1 MLLSGSVQSVL
12 YADTFVDL
20 LHLAVVRDWIPSL
33 DSQSGDF
40 NLTLNWQR
48 SREML
53 ERSRRSLAGGVSS
66 PFRARAPV
74 PLFFENGQGSHLWDV
89 DGNEYIDYQL
99 AWGPM
104 ILGYNHPAMVESLRR
119 QVEKP
124 LSYGAQHELEISVA
138 ERIQSLVPCAERIAF
153 TSSGS
158 EAVQLVHRLARA
170 HTGRP
175 CILKFE
181 GHYHGWMDGALHSY
195 KPQAHETGPLD
206 SPVAVPGSRGQVQNA
221 SDNVVIAPWNRLDVL
236 ENILQEHGSRIA
248 AIMTEPVLCNSGCLM
263 PEPGY
268 LAGLKQLAAAAG
280 ALLVFDEVIT
290 GFRIDVGGAQKH
302 FNVVPDIATFGKA
315 VGGGVA
321 LSVVAGRADLMEQM
335 FTGGVVFGGTFNGN
349 PLSLAGAE
357 TCLAELSRDGGAAVK
372 WANRMG
378 RRLMVGIEDMARF
391 HHIPVKVTGFG
402 AAFYLH
408 FTQREDLQN
417 YRDTFEDNKTL
428 LQRFL
433 HLALAEG
440 VIVVP
445 DGRFYVSTAHTE
457 ADVSQTLEKL
467 DNVFRILNQ

>member
-1 MLLSGSVQSVL
+1 
-12 YADTFVDL
+12 
-20 LHLAVVRDWIPSL
+20 
-33 DSQSGDF
+33 
-40 NLTLNWQR
+40 LTLNWQR

-74 PLFFENGQGSHLWDV
+74 PLFFENGEGAHLRDV

-417 YRDTFEDNKTL
+417 YRDTFEDNKTF

>member
-1 MLLSGSVQSVL
+1 
-12 YADTFVDL
+12 
-20 LHLAVVRDWIPSL
+20 
-33 DSQSGDF
+33 
-40 NLTLNWQR
+40 
-48 SREML
+48 
-53 ERSRRSLAGGVSS
+53 
-66 PFRARAPV
+66 
-74 PLFFENGQGSHLWDV
+74 LWDV

-138 ERIQSLVPCAERIAF
+138 ERIQSLVSCAERIAF

-175 CILKFE
+175 CVLKFE

-221 SDNVVIAPWNRLDVL
+221 SENVVIAPWNRLDVL
-236 ENILQEHGSRIA
+236 ENILQAHGSRIA

-280 ALLVFDEVIT
+280 ALLIFDEVIT
-290 GFRIDVGGAQKH
+290 GFRIDSGGAQRH

-357 TCLAELSRDGGAAVK
+357 TCLSELSRDGGAAVK

-378 RRLMVGIEDMARF
+378 RRLMVGIEDVARS

-408 FTQREDLQN
+408 FTQREALQD
-417 YRDTFEDNKTL
+417 YRDTLEDNKAL

-457 ADVSQTLEKL
+457 ADVLQTLEKL
-467 DNVFRILNQ
+467 DNVFRALKQ